1 MQNNYGDAMLLK
13 LESPISHDVTSSDE
27 VSWQCCCEPASP
39 SLSLILVGS
48 NAIKETLS
56 E

>member
-1 MQNNYGDAMLLK
+1 MQNNYGDVILLK
-13 LESPISHDVTSSDE
+13 LESPISHDAVPSDE

-48 NAIKETLS
+48 NSVKETLS